1 MYKALQQVSYPH
13 EALKKLTCPVLC
25 LVGSEDPMNLPAW
38 SRQVAAVLPNAQV
51 LVYRFPKYHFLN
63 GCTDSKH
70 KPSEEHHI
78 HARFVHHGTR
88 MSLRRAH
95 SAWRSQ

>member
-13 EALKKLTCPVLC
+13 EALKKLTCSVLC

-51 LVYRFPKYHFLN
+51 VEIPAVGHSPYFEDAQAWNQIVLDFLA
-63 GCTDSKH
+63 GVMS
-70 KPSEEHHI
+70 PS
-78 HARFVHHGTR
+78 
-88 MSLRRAH
+88 
-95 SAWRSQ
+95 